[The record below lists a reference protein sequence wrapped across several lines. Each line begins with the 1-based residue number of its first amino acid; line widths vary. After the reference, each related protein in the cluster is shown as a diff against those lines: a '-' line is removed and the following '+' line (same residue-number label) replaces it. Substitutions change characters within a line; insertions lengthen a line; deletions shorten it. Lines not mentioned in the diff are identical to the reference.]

1 MLLPETEACVSAIFS
16 FHGMH
21 HAFGFRM
28 GTGQDYKEKVGTACP
43 SAPVCPWEGQYKGV
57 EAGQT
62 WEELLH
68 KNLKSFC
75 PRYRVIGSIGVSV
88 STSNYLV
95 ASTTLKLYVRTWCLI
110 IVSIDNTQR
119 AISHCLCLQNSDKK

>member
-1 MLLPETEACVSAIFS
+1 MLIPETEACVSAIFS

-21 HAFGFRM
+21 HAFGFKM
-28 GTGQDYKEKVGTACP
+28 GTGQGYKEKLGTACP
-43 SAPVCPWEGQYKGV
+43 SVPVCPWEGRNKGV

-75 PRYRVIGSIGVSV
+75 PRYSHRIHRGVSV
-88 STSNYLV
+88 YIKLSCSIYYIEVICQDLVSN
-95 ASTTLKLYVRTWCLI
+95 
-110 IVSIDNTQR
+110 
-119 AISHCLCLQNSDKK
+119 HCIYR